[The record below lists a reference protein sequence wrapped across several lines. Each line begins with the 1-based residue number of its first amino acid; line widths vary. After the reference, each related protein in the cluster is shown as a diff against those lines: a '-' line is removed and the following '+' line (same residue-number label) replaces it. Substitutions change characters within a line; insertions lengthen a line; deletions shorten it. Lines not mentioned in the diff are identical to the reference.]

1 MSKWTKFLTYSKA
14 GRCMRLDQKLLKDR
28 VMRWVL
34 ATLLSIALLPA
45 ISFNEAQAAHTF
57 DTSARFT
64 GATNPLAS
72 NYTSG
77 AGSTVLVLSIVAGG
91 TNRAGTAPTYN
102 GVALTQAVAPVRYA
116 TGGEASVE
124 LWYLINPPTGAAY
137 SISIPNTG
145 LVTLYVVASTYK
157 AQSGYTSALDVVNTG
172 TGASTNP
179 SASVTTTAAGDV
191 IFAGIGAGAQAWVP
205 TGRTGIQLYD
215 VDNGAFGDGSQYILQ
230 ASAGAQAMSWTF
242 GTSDDWAIA
251 VAAFKEVVALP
262 TVQWNSASQA
272 SANESGTMTVTAEL
286 SATSGSNVTVPFTI
300 SGTATNGTDYT
311 ITPASQITITAG
323 TLTGTATITIT
334 SDAAVEGNETVILT
348 MGTPTGAT
356 LGATTVHTATITDD
370 DGAAGT
376 LQFTNTTYT
385 VSEDAGTASI
395 TVSRSGGSSGSVGVT
410 CSTTTG
416 GSATAGSDYNTASNT
431 LSWNSGDATNKICSV
446 TILNDTTTE
455 SAETVNLQLSSPTGG
470 ATLGSQS
477 TAILYIT
484 DNDVSGDGNLLRRT
498 NKSEDTC
505 GGPTN
510 ACHNL
515 KPHNATNTGSTYWT
529 SDWGNTSTSKYGKFV
544 CQTCHTPH
552 NTDNI
557 FLIREKITSPKTGD
571 PFPGEAGS
579 TQGEVDYR
587 YRSSLSTDGETPI
600 YPNADYVLGN
610 DQNTATGRPG
620 TSRRICEVCHS
631 QTAHHRYNTA
641 GQTDGLVHNNA
652 KQCTG
657 CHFHAEGFKK
667 PSGGIDASCQ
677 SCHNQAE
684 SPIYSRLN
692 GTSTTSYYMY
702 LTNTDLTY
710 PMLGSGALTDGVFDS
725 TEISSTDRRCIMC
738 HSLMSAFQTGGSNS
752 VQSNASNLRVS
763 IAVQPDGTPGTVSNT
778 EFIASRTDGGICTSC
793 HQNSQYKAN
802 VTNLGGTTGQ
812 KNDGTTQTPII
823 NPALFGGSS
832 HNYTVP
838 SATFSDNTSFQA
850 NCLKCHNEDPQ
861 NANSKM
867 TGSGY
872 KFALHSSTE
881 RSLHAAMS
889 AILTDPIE
897 ERFCYN
903 CHTLDPTKNQY
914 ADDPTPKDYYN
925 TTTFTNTRAQQI
937 ESIFT
942 STATDYS
949 RHDIANTTWAG
960 RHKADEGISPTA
972 GWLSTSNLHVECVDC
987 HNPHSA
993 TAGTAGAPWYGT
1005 VFQWSRGTNNT
1016 LGTLNPNRY
1025 DISTDSTSSAVKIG
1039 PANAGSW
1046 GVSVTTST
1054 GTIGGTVVSS
1064 LDPATD
1070 RLYQL
1075 CLKCHSYWAWGG
1087 ETNVETTAGAATGN
1101 RWNATSSTKTWT
1113 TSPEPSA
1120 TSRQNL
1126 SVTNQA
1132 WEFATDGVAPTT
1144 ASSTFVGRKAYHSV
1158 FGIGRNRPELY
1169 TAQFAS
1175 GTRNPCWCSGGSIV
1189 CDPISANHPI
1199 TAAQYL
1205 SWGAYGDGSCT
1216 DGGGAG
1222 PAIGARQDLI
1232 GMTRPDAPTK
1242 YMTATLSQN
1251 FVPPWLHI
1259 STITCVDCHTYNND
1273 DTQARGPHGAARQFL
1288 LRNVDTTINFT
1299 KCLTANCATTTTY
1312 NYNDGTTADV
1322 ETMDPMNFCLNC
1334 HRADVYGY
1342 LSTDTELPNFTR
1354 QSHGSFN
1361 GGDGFGRRTPA
1372 IAPNGILCMICHG
1385 GNQNRLGAIHGND
1398 YTASTAS
1405 CSQCTDAGR
1414 LIAATGDAA
1423 NDGEW
1428 TAWTK
1433 SAVGLAGSCTK
1444 STGSAYCGNIT
1455 GAPMDRGATY
1465 NY

>member
-1 MSKWTKFLTYSKA
+1 MSKWTKFLSYSKA

-498 NKSEDTC
+498 NTSEDPC
-505 GGPTN
+505 GGPTT
-510 ACHNL
+510 ACHTL

-677 SCHNQAE
+677 SCIQCIAWH
-684 SPIYSRLN
+684 
-692 GTSTTSYYMY
+692 YY
-702 LTNTDLTY
+702 
-710 PMLGSGALTDGVFDS
+710 
-725 TEISSTDRRCIMC
+725 
-738 HSLMSAFQTGGSNS
+738 
-752 VQSNASNLRVS
+752 
-763 IAVQPDGTPGTVSNT
+763 
-778 EFIASRTDGGICTSC
+778 
-793 HQNSQYKAN
+793 
-802 VTNLGGTTGQ
+802 
-812 KNDGTTQTPII
+812 
-823 NPALFGGSS
+823 
-832 HNYTVP
+832 
-838 SATFSDNTSFQA
+838 
-850 NCLKCHNEDPQ
+850 
-861 NANSKM
+861 
-867 TGSGY
+867 
-872 KFALHSSTE
+872 
-881 RSLHAAMS
+881 
-889 AILTDPIE
+889 
-897 ERFCYN
+897 
-903 CHTLDPTKNQY
+903 
-914 ADDPTPKDYYN
+914 
-925 TTTFTNTRAQQI
+925 
-937 ESIFT
+937 
-942 STATDYS
+942 
-949 RHDIANTTWAG
+949 
-960 RHKADEGISPTA
+960 
-972 GWLSTSNLHVECVDC
+972 
-987 HNPHSA
+987 
-993 TAGTAGAPWYGT
+993 
-1005 VFQWSRGTNNT
+1005 
-1016 LGTLNPNRY
+1016 
-1025 DISTDSTSSAVKIG
+1025 
-1039 PANAGSW
+1039 
-1046 GVSVTTST
+1046 
-1054 GTIGGTVVSS
+1054 
-1064 LDPATD
+1064 
-1070 RLYQL
+1070 
-1075 CLKCHSYWAWGG
+1075 
-1087 ETNVETTAGAATGN
+1087 
-1101 RWNATSSTKTWT
+1101 
-1113 TSPEPSA
+1113 
-1120 TSRQNL
+1120 
-1126 SVTNQA
+1126 
-1132 WEFATDGVAPTT
+1132 
-1144 ASSTFVGRKAYHSV
+1144 
-1158 FGIGRNRPELY
+1158 
-1169 TAQFAS
+1169 
-1175 GTRNPCWCSGGSIV
+1175 
-1189 CDPISANHPI
+1189 
-1199 TAAQYL
+1199 
-1205 SWGAYGDGSCT
+1205 
-1216 DGGGAG
+1216 
-1222 PAIGARQDLI
+1222 
-1232 GMTRPDAPTK
+1232 
-1242 YMTATLSQN
+1242 
-1251 FVPPWLHI
+1251 
-1259 STITCVDCHTYNND
+1259 
-1273 DTQARGPHGAARQFL
+1273 
-1288 LRNVDTTINFT
+1288 
-1299 KCLTANCATTTTY
+1299 
-1312 NYNDGTTADV
+1312 
-1322 ETMDPMNFCLNC
+1322 
-1334 HRADVYGY
+1334 
-1342 LSTDTELPNFTR
+1342 
-1354 QSHGSFN
+1354 
-1361 GGDGFGRRTPA
+1361 
-1372 IAPNGILCMICHG
+1372 
-1385 GNQNRLGAIHGND
+1385 
-1398 YTASTAS
+1398 
-1405 CSQCTDAGR
+1405 
-1414 LIAATGDAA
+1414 
-1423 NDGEW
+1423 
-1428 TAWTK
+1428 
-1433 SAVGLAGSCTK
+1433 
-1444 STGSAYCGNIT
+1444 
-1455 GAPMDRGATY
+1455 
-1465 NY
+1465 